1 MTPDRSQKLLY
12 ALRGSRASPG
22 LHQREQENIFFDER
36 KTSHPICTQ
45 LPAALVH
52 PCLALVQGW
61 HGTAS
66 HGTAEHGV
74 AQHPI
79 AWHSVA

>member
-1 MTPDRSQKLLY
+1 MTPDCSQRLLY
-12 ALRGSRASPG
+12 APRGSRASPG

-45 LPAALVH
+45 LPAAPVH
-52 PCLALVQGW
+52 PCLQLVQGWLGMARHDMAW

-66 HGTAEHGV
+66 HRV
-74 AQHPI
+74 A
-79 AWHSVA
+79 